1 MKFELGDMRS
11 LVEALGELEDH
22 AREFG
27 KLNAAALAVEIGGVK
42 LRAVFDGNEW
52 EVKEDA
58 DDGTPA

>member
-11 LVEALGELEDH
+11 LVEALEELEDH

-42 LRAVFDGNEW
+42 LRAVFDGDTW
-52 EVKEDA
+52 ELKEG
-58 DDGTPA
+58 DDDDE